1 MGLRNW
7 EVHTLVCTQK
17 SDGLSTAVG
26 FMINDE
32 PHFKALTVGS
42 WYRLI
47 NLDERL
53 NDYTLRVR
61 YLHKVIF
68 RDGVPYLKLIVNE
81 RLSETSN
88 HRDKVEVVRV

>member
-1 MGLRNW
+1 MSPIIR
-7 EVHTLVCTQK
+7 
-17 SDGLSTAVG
+17 
-26 FMINDE
+26 
-32 PHFKALTVGS
+32 PLTVGS

-53 NDYTLRVR
+53 NDDTLRVR
-61 YLHKVIF
+61 YLHKFMF

-81 RLSETSN
+81 RLRESSN